1 MFQFQGLWL
10 STSQVESFQVMNAFY
25 SMVGLLQSKRLATS
39 SRCHWMN
46 MHGKGLDAGLHVE
59 MCFST
64 LFFNNGS
71 PCRDWWHIY
80 LVDMCCT
87 VPSGL
92 LRTRSL

>member
-1 MFQFQGLWL
+1 
-10 STSQVESFQVMNAFY
+10 
-25 SMVGLLQSKRLATS
+25 
-39 SRCHWMN
+39 MN